1 LVEQA
6 QSFTIIESRHPLE
19 QPHLARE
26 DPAAAF
32 VSARRVW
39 LPAVPGSDWLHD
51 GAAQHVGPTGIGYTI
66 DSRRQSTEIGAGGGF
81 LEVVLLLYVL
91 AEKTETGR
99 HLQADLYEWVKRR
112 AAERR
117 VETGLDE
124 ADPAPDLGQY
134 SKERLTEG
142 LKDELADVAKVP
154 KRRLEL
160 VGETQS
166 EASVLSVR
174 YRDVKTGVEYTVEV
188 ERDYVN
194 FRRLDN

>member
-1 LVEQA
+1 MLVEQG
-6 QSFTIIESRHPLE
+6 QSFTIIESRHPLALPDSDR
-19 QPHLARE
+19 Q

-32 VSARRVW
+32 LSARRVW
-39 LPAVPGSDWLHD
+39 LPAVPGSDWLHE
-51 GAAQHVGPTGIGYTI
+51 GTAQQVGPTGIGYTI
-66 DSRRQSTEIGAGGGF
+66 ESRRQSTEIGAGGGF

-99 HLQADLYEWVKRR
+99 RLQADLYEWVKRR

-117 VETGLDE
+117 IETGFDE
-124 ADPAPDLGQY
+124 ADPAPDLSQY
-134 SKERLTEG
+134 SKGRLAEG

-154 KRRLEL
+154 KRRLEF

-174 YRDVKTGVEYTVEV
+174 YRDVKTRVEYAVEV

-194 FRRLDN
+194 FLRLD